1 MAQIPQELK
10 YAENQHP
17 FNSTLNK
24 IRLKLYFCQQQSSII
39 RLWDSR
45 YGCCLAYRLL
55 LSQYLELFAIL
66 FSPVEKAAYPIIA
79 EFISHHETLLKQSQS
94 P

>member
-1 MAQIPQELK
+1 MSRIPQEPN
-10 YAENQHP
+10 YAENQHH

-24 IRLKLYFCQQQSSII
+24 TRLKLYFLSATVLNSNTVRC
-39 RLWDSR
+39 R
-45 YGCCLAYRLL
+45 YGCCLAYRLI

-66 FSPVEKAAYPIIA
+66 FSPVEKTAYPIIA
-79 EFISHHETLLKQSQS
+79 EFISHHEILLKQSHS